1 MLALPHVLDVH
12 DLHATLIGTGT
23 PVITGHVTLK
33 DECLVNGH
41 SQQILVQLQ
50 ECVAEH
56 FDVPVEH
63 STFQLENAAHR
74 DQEHLH
80 H

>member
-1 MLALPHVLDVH
+1 DPDSQYVNLAVEVFSMLAD
-12 DLHATLIGTGT
+12 ATRVRI
-23 PVITGHVTLK
+23 I
-33 DECLVNGH
+33 
-41 SQQILVQLQ
+41 Q